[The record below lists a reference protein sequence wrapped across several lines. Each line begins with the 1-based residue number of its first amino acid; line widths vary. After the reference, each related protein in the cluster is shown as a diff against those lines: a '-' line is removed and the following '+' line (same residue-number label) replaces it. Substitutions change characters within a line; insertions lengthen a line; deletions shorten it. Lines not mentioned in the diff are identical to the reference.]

1 MTHHILFIP
10 PAHAIH
16 VRVLR
21 RVADHADLVAR
32 LRREAEGLRPEEAY
46 NRIDAFLRKNVGTAA
61 EPEEDEQL
69 VDNLRASAISGT
81 VSAASIYGAYLL
93 ANSGHGLAA
102 SAAAKFGLSAAIPWA
117 YYTIKA
123 WRVATGEHKRAYTK
137 GLAVGAS
144 IAGHLPKEVLK
155 KLARDAAVAKDH
167 IDPYKSG
174 FSRGLLHALL
184 EAMK

>member
-1 MTHHILFIP
+1 M
-10 PAHAIH
+10 
-16 VRVLR
+16 
-21 RVADHADLVAR
+21 VAR
-32 LRREAEGLRPEEAY
+32 LRRGAKGLRPEEAY
-46 NRIDAFLRKNVGTAA
+46 DRVDAFLRKNANTRIEPETDERLAKNLQVATAA
-61 EPEEDEQL
+61 G
-69 VDNLRASAISGT
+69 AIS
-81 VSAASIYGAYLL
+81 VASLFGAHVL

-117 YYTIKA
+117 YFTIKA
-123 WRVATGEHKRAYTK
+123 WRVAKSEHKRAYAK